1 MFGKYSDELYPF
13 HHHLKTAAGSTLLI
27 LLRVNEAPLS
37 EIKPITENIP
47 NRTIGVNEKISP
59 DFATPILKPS
69 RSTTPIEKPTIE
81 KSNACVRINWLIY
94 LLPAPIA
101 LRVP

>member
-1 MFGKYSDELYPF
+1 MYWECSDESYPF
-13 HHHLKTAAGSTLLI
+13 RYHLKTAAGSTLLI
-27 LLRVNEAPLS
+27 LLSVNEAPLR
-37 EIKPITENIP
+37 EINPIVQNIA
-47 NRTIGVNEKISP
+47 NSTTGENEKIRP

-69 RSTTPIEKPTIE
+69 RRTIPIIKPTIE
-81 KSNACVRINWLIY
+81 KNIACVRINRLIY